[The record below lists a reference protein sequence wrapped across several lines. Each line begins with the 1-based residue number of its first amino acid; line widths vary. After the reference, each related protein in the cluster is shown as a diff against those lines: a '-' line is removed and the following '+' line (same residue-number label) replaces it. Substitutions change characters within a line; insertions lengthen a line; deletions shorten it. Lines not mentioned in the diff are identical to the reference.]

1 MQQQSLNLIP
11 LNLIQT
17 RRDFGLHGEAAVL
30 FMLEANDINALRQE
44 YGTAGVDAWTAF
56 TSY

>member
-17 RRDFGLHGEAAVL
+17 RCDFGLHGEAAVL

>member
-17 RRDFGLHGEAAVL
+17 RQDYGYHGIMAVL

>member
-11 LNLIQT
+11 LNLI
-17 RRDFGLHGEAAVL
+17 H
-30 FMLEANDINALRQE
+30 MLEANDINALRQE